1 MTGPALERLLSSSL
15 SASSSDP
22 LSIDRSLTNCSLG
35 LHPVGTTVGSVPPST
50 PLWPLAPQLRCMSVR
65 VMSMRSYDGGDGAMG
80 EQMYSQNC
88 RNHSSAEHTLQ
99 AALARS
105 GKRIVY
111 PSLTHG
117 GGFAQ
122 TTEIRK
128 FTIEI
133 AEDILRFATHV

>member
-1 MTGPALERLLSSSL
+1 MGS
-15 SASSSDP
+15 
-22 LSIDRSLTNCSLG
+22 
-35 LHPVGTTVGSVPPST
+35 HPVGSTVAST
-50 PLWPLAPQLRCMSVR
+50 PLWPLVPQLRSMFVR
-65 VMSMRSYDGGDGAMG
+65 VMSMRSYDGGDSAMG

-99 AALARS
+99 ALLARN

-111 PSLTHG
+111 PRLTHGG

-133 AEDILRFATHV
+133 AEDILRFASKV